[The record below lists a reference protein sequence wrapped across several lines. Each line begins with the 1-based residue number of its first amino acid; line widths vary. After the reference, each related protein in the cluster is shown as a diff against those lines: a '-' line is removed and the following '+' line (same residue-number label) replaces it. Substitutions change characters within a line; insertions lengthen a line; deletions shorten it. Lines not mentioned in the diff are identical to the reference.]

1 MKQIEIWGETL
12 DLNAPPYNDD
22 YENGVINACLS
33 PVYRDVL
40 VYAIKKL
47 KPEYFHS
54 DVYADC
60 FRAICD
66 MIQGKGAYGVKYGE
80 PDLMTFTEYVNTNA
94 DNYGTFRRENAK
106 GDGMLTA
113 FVARLL
119 DNSLSY
125 ANTETAVNL
134 IVKMYVAR
142 ERIRI
147 FKEQLQQTGETFD
160 DPEKRKKALE
170 RLAELETLGNSRFDD
185 FYTPSTLAGTAAA
198 LRNQGGGLKTGYT
211 MGKEQNG
218 RTIKREL
225 KIPPKQ
231 ITVIAASSGHGKTTF
246 CYNLALRLI
255 KNNTRPSDGKPVKV
269 VFLTYE
275 EPRHNIEPKIINA
288 MAGVNLVED
297 NRQAIA
303 DDLAKNGDGSFIDN
317 PTLRAIYTAAVKEYY
332 DMARAGTLNVQYC
345 DYDAADLCGLIQDLR
360 RRDMADVVIIDYV
373 QLQEK
378 ESSKAHGRNRQDE
391 LKEICADL
399 RRVATDEKFGLPV
412 IVASQFN
419 RDVQKSNDPRTMDK
433 TNIGESANIEHVAN
447 VILGL
452 WNCQETNA
460 EKYFATDKD
469 GNPTTDKDG
478 NPKLTADGEK
488 LTKYLHIKH
497 IDDPFIY
504 ARLLKSRDG
513 INGLNM
519 TLNYYGNCGRI
530 DNTTDT
536 TPNER
541 AGYDRDER
549 TEPHNTL
556 TPAFK
561 NKTEPAPA
569 AEPADGGESGKP
581 LRGKDIL
588 PF

>member
-47 KPEYFHS
+47 KPEYFHN

-94 DNYGTFRRENAK
+94 DNYGTFRLENAK

-147 FKEQLQQTGETFD
+147 FKEQIQLTGETFD
-160 DPEKRKKALE
+160 DPGKRQKALE
-170 RLAELETLGNSRFDD
+170 RLAELETLCKEGYDD
-185 FYTPSTLAGTAAA
+185 YFTPSTLAATSSA
-198 LRNQGGGLKTGYT
+198 LKSQGGGLKTDYWLQKSQHG
-211 MGKEQNG
+211 QH
-218 RTIKREL
+218 IKQEF

-231 ITVIAASSGHGKTTF
+231 ITVIAAATGHGKSTF

-255 KNNTRPSDGKPVKV
+255 KHNTRPDGSPLKV
-269 VFLTYE
+269 VYLSYE
-275 EPRHNIEPKIINA
+275 ESTENIEPKIINV
-288 MAGVNLVED
+288 MAGVTMAEN
-297 NRQAIA
+297 NRVAIA
-303 DDLAKNGDGSFIDN
+303 DDLAKGGKGEFLKDS
-317 PTLRAIYTAAVKEYY
+317 PKLRGIYTAAVKEYY
-332 DMARAGTLNVQYC
+332 DMATAGTLTVKYC
-345 DYDAADLCGLIQDLR
+345 DLDASDLCGLIRELR
-360 RRDMADVVIIDYV
+360 RRDKADVVIIDYV

-378 ESSKAHGRNRQDE
+378 ETSKSHGRNRPDE

-419 RDVQKSNDPRTMDK
+419 REVQKSNDPRTMDK

-452 WNCQETNA
+452 WNCEETKPEN
-460 EKYFATDKD
+460 YLDKD
-469 GNPTTDKDG
+469 GNPT
-478 NPKLTADGEK
+478 ADGKRLLEFQH
-488 LTKYLHIKH
+488 TAN

-504 ARLLKSRDG
+504 ARVLKSRDG
-513 INGLNM
+513 VNGLN
-519 TLNYYGNCGRI
+519 TALNYYGNCGRI
-530 DNTTDT
+530 DNTTDE
-536 TPNER
+536 TPNQR
-541 AGYDRDER
+541 AGGVRDEN

-556 TPAFK
+556 TPAIQS
-561 NKTEPAPA
+561 EPAPA
-569 AEPADGGESGKP
+569 AEEPATASGETETRKWKSGK
-581 LRGKDIL
+581 DAL